1 MNPAKILII
10 EDLDDIRQ
18 LFELFLKKKGLET
31 VSASNGI
38 QGVEAAKNEK
48 PDLALIDIRLPDING
63 VEVLHQI
70 RDFDKTVKIFMLSG
84 LYTEEQEQ
92 EVLSAGATGF
102 INKSEGIG
110 AIVEKVVQALSA

>member
-1 MNPAKILII
+1 MTPFKILVI
-10 EDLDDIRQ
+10 EDLEDIRK
-18 LFELFLKKKGLET
+18 LFELFLKKKGFET
-31 VSASNGI
+31 VGAADGAQGI
-38 QGVEAAKNEK
+38 EAAKNEK

-63 VEVLHQI
+63 FEVLRQI

-92 EVLSAGATGF
+92 EVLRAGATGF

-110 AIVEKVVQALSA
+110 AIVDRVVKILVS

>member
-1 MNPAKILII
+1 MTSFKILII
-10 EDLDDIRQ
+10 EDLEDIRQ

-31 VSASNGI
+31 VSAANGI
-38 QGVEAAKNEK
+38 EGIEAAKNEK

-63 VEVLHQI
+63 FEVLRQI
-70 RDFDKTVKIFMLSG
+70 RDFNKTVKIFMLSG

-92 EVLSAGATGF
+92 EALSAGATGF

-110 AIVEKVVQALSA
+110 AIVDKVALVLAS